1 MELGMIDKL
10 HHLEEA
16 LNRLSNVLLANP
28 ESSNQGNS
36 HRENQNGG
44 RQIVSSK
51 SAKLEFP
58 RFSGDDPTEWFN
70 RVEQFF
76 DYQSTTENQKVPM
89 AAYHLEGEANQ
100 WWQWLHRTLK
110 EEGHVISWE
119 KFEEELWARFG
130 PSGCEDFDEALSR
143 IKQLGT
149 LRDYQREFEKLGNRV
164 QGWTQKALVGTFMGG
179 LKAEIADEIRMFKPQ
194 SLKEVINLARMRDDQ
209 IARQRRFMRLPPV
222 RTPIAL
228 PQATRVDPAIPAK
241 PIKRLSWEEMQRKRA
256 QDDQGGEAIEVQEH
270 EPKLEITLHALTG
283 WTVPKTMRVT
293 AKMGPHEVMVLIDSG
308 STHNF
313 ISNRLANKLRLPVIP
328 TETFPVRVANGE
340 RLKCQGRYDKV
351 WVELQGTKFYLT
363 LFSLPLSGLDLVL
376 SVQWLEMLGS
386 VVCNWK
392 QLTMDFIWEN
402 QDRRLQGV
410 DVQTIQV
417 ASSEEILKEFRQ
429 RHALFAVCFQPTMET
444 APADAP
450 TKVTQQS
457 MQRLLKEYEDV
468 FQEPSS
474 LPPAREVDHCIT
486 LKEGT
491 EPINIRPYS
500 WRFCTDY
507 RTLNIATIKD
517 CFPIPTVD
525 DMLEELYG
533 ATYFT
538 KFDLRAGYHQTNI
551 GDLATTPIFCQGKQM
566 RVGQQELE
574 YLGHIVT
581 QQGVKVDNSK
591 IAAMVAWPHPT
602 NISELRGFLGLT
614 GYYRKFVQNYGII
627 ARPLTNLLKK
637 GKFAWNDEA
646 EAAFLALKQAMTT
659 TPTLA
664 MPNFNDSFTIETD
677 ASGEGIGAILSQQ
690 RRPIAFMSRA
700 LGVTKKY
707 WSTYAKEML
716 AIVEAIR
723 LWRPYLLGKKF
734 FILTDQRRENSA
746 ADALSRKSGSP
757 ALLHLHVPVVTVWDE
772 IKKAYE
778 GDSYVQSL
786 TRMANAQLEG
796 SYAWRNG
803 LLFFKGRVVIP
814 SHAALR
820 MKLIHEMHDT
830 KIGGHFGVLRTFKK
844 LAQQF
849 YWPKMYQAVQEYI
862 KKCETCQ
869 KVKSETMPPAGLL
882 QPLPIP
888 CQVWDDIT
896 LDFIEGLPTSHGKDT
911 ILVVV
916 NRLSKSAHFLALT
929 HPFTAKIV
937 AERFVE
943 GVIKLHGLPKSII
956 SDRNP
961 IFISKFWQEFFQMS
975 GTKLQL
981 SSAYHPQTDGQTE
994 VVNRCV
1000 EQYLRSMVHQW
1011 PRKWSNY
1018 LPWAELWYNTTYHA
1032 STGMTPFQALYGRL
1046 PPQIP
1051 IYHNG
1056 MSPVHEVD
1064 QSLEARD
1071 ELLRQL
1077 KINLETSINRMKQI
1091 VDQKRRD
1098 VFFEVGDLVF
1108 HKLHPY
1114 RQQTAFKRAHQKLA
1128 SRFYGPYP
1136 VIQKI
1141 GAVAYKLQL
1150 PEGARIHPIFHVSLL
1165 KNFVGELA
1173 EPSQELPPVNEEGV
1187 VILEPQH
1194 ILDTRWVQRGNK
1206 FEEENLIQ
1214 WKHLPVEDATW
1225 ETNQSLLER
1234 FPPMDLGDK
1243 CPLNGGGG
1251 GGVLIGHDNLRGAI
1265 NQIPNVWDE
1274 WEREEPLDLDW
1285 VVAVESP
1292 TCRRK
1297 WVIRSESFPSFY
1309 FRLLCSFVRGFAYL
1323 KQPMISLKG
1332 VFFFAIKLWFVSHP
1346 KRKQSILALYSE
1358 FGTYQIEPFYTLK
1371 NL

>member
-1 MELGMIDKL
+1 ME
-10 HHLEEA
+10 
-16 LNRLSNVLLANP
+16 
-28 ESSNQGNS
+28 
-36 HRENQNGG
+36 
-44 RQIVSSK
+44 
-51 SAKLEFP
+51 
-58 RFSGDDPTEWFN
+58 DD
-70 RVEQFF
+70 
-76 DYQSTTENQKVPM
+76 
-89 AAYHLEGEANQ
+89 H
-100 WWQWLHRTLK
+100 
-110 EEGHVISWE
+110 
-119 KFEEELWARFG
+119 
-130 PSGCEDFDEALSR
+130 
-143 IKQLGT
+143 
-149 LRDYQREFEKLGNRV
+149 
-164 QGWTQKALVGTFMGG
+164 
-179 LKAEIADEIRMFKPQ
+179 
-194 SLKEVINLARMRDDQ
+194 
-209 IARQRRFMRLPPV
+209 
-222 RTPIAL
+222 
-228 PQATRVDPAIPAK
+228 
-241 PIKRLSWEEMQRKRA
+241 
-256 QDDQGGEAIEVQEH
+256 GGEAAEVQEH

-283 WTVPKTMRVT
+283 WTHTENH
-293 AKMGPHEVMVLIDSG
+293 AGNSENGSHEVMVLIDSG

-328 TETFPVRVANGE
+328 TETFPVWVANGE

-351 WVELQGTKFYLT
+351 RVELQVDHGFYLGK
-363 LFSLPLSGLDLVL
+363 SRPKAARSGRANH
-376 SVQWLEMLGS
+376 SA
-386 VVCNWK
+386 
-392 QLTMDFIWEN
+392 
-402 QDRRLQGV
+402 
-410 DVQTIQV
+410 

-474 LPPAREVDHCIT
+474 LPPVREVDHCIT

-491 EPINIRPYS
+491 EPINVRPYRYAHFQKAEIEKQVQEMLDS
-500 WRFCTDY
+500 GLIRRAPVLSHHRPTWDEHMVHVRK
-507 RTLNIATIKD
+507 TLET
-517 CFPIPTVD
+517 
-525 DMLEELYG
+525 
-533 ATYFT
+533 
-538 KFDLRAGYHQTNI
+538 LRQHQFF
-551 GDLATTPIFCQGKQM
+551 AKASKCVF
-566 RVGQQELE
+566 GQQELE

-581 QQGVKVDNSK
+581 HQGVKVDNSK

-677 ASGEGIGAILSQQ
+677 ASGEGIGAVLSQQ
-690 RRPIAFMSRA
+690 GRPIAFMSRA
-700 LGVTKKY
+700 LGVTKKS

-734 FILTDQRRENSA
+734 FILTDQRSLKYFLEQRVSTPEQQKWVVKLMGYDYEIIYRPGRENSA

-820 MKLIHEMHDT
+820 TKLLHEMHDT
-830 KIGGHFGVLRTFKK
+830 KIGGHSGVLRTFKK

-916 NRLSKSAHFLALT
+916 DRLSKSAHFLALT

-956 SDRNP
+956 SDRDP

-1051 IYHNG
+1051 ITIMG
-1056 MSPVHEVD
+1056 C
-1064 QSLEARD
+1064 
-1071 ELLRQL
+1071 LRC
-1077 KINLETSINRMKQI
+1077 MKT
-1091 VDQKRRD
+1091 
-1098 VFFEVGDLVF
+1098 F
-1108 HKLHPY
+1108 
-1114 RQQTAFKRAHQKLA
+1114 T
-1128 SRFYGPYP
+1128 
-1136 VIQKI
+1136 
-1141 GAVAYKLQL
+1141 GAA
-1150 PEGARIHPIFHVSLL
+1150 A
-1165 KNFVGELA
+1165 
-1173 EPSQELPPVNEEGV
+1173 VNEEGA

-1194 ILDTRWVQRGNK
+1194 ILNTRWVKRGNK

-1243 CPLNGGGG
+1243 RPLNGGG
-1251 GGVLIGHDNLRGAI
+1251 IDR
-1265 NQIPNVWDE
+1265 P
-1274 WEREEPLDLDW
+1274 R
-1285 VVAVESP
+1285 
-1292 TCRRK
+1292 
-1297 WVIRSESFPSFY
+1297 RSE
-1309 FRLLCSFVRGFAYL
+1309 RGHKPNPKYL
-1323 KQPMISLKG
+1323 G
-1332 VFFFAIKLWFVSHP
+1332 
-1346 KRKQSILALYSE
+1346 
-1358 FGTYQIEPFYTLK
+1358 
-1371 NL
+1371 

>member
-1 MELGMIDKL
+1 
-10 HHLEEA
+10 
-16 LNRLSNVLLANP
+16 
-28 ESSNQGNS
+28 
-36 HRENQNGG
+36 
-44 RQIVSSK
+44 
-51 SAKLEFP
+51 
-58 RFSGDDPTEWFN
+58 
-70 RVEQFF
+70 
-76 DYQSTTENQKVPM
+76 
-89 AAYHLEGEANQ
+89 
-100 WWQWLHRTLK
+100 
-110 EEGHVISWE
+110 
-119 KFEEELWARFG
+119 
-130 PSGCEDFDEALSR
+130 
-143 IKQLGT
+143 
-149 LRDYQREFEKLGNRV
+149 
-164 QGWTQKALVGTFMGG
+164 
-179 LKAEIADEIRMFKPQ
+179 
-194 SLKEVINLARMRDDQ
+194 
-209 IARQRRFMRLPPV
+209 
-222 RTPIAL
+222 
-228 PQATRVDPAIPAK
+228 
-241 PIKRLSWEEMQRKRA
+241 
-256 QDDQGGEAIEVQEH
+256 
-270 EPKLEITLHALTG
+270 
-283 WTVPKTMRVT
+283 
-293 AKMGPHEVMVLIDSG
+293 
-308 STHNF
+308 
-313 ISNRLANKLRLPVIP
+313 
-328 TETFPVRVANGE
+328 
-340 RLKCQGRYDKV
+340 
-351 WVELQGTKFYLT
+351 
-363 LFSLPLSGLDLVL
+363 
-376 SVQWLEMLGS
+376 
-386 VVCNWK
+386 
-392 QLTMDFIWEN
+392 
-402 QDRRLQGV
+402 
-410 DVQTIQV
+410 
-417 ASSEEILKEFRQ
+417 
-429 RHALFAVCFQPTMET
+429 
-444 APADAP
+444 
-450 TKVTQQS
+450 
-457 MQRLLKEYEDV
+457 
-468 FQEPSS
+468 
-474 LPPAREVDHCIT
+474 
-486 LKEGT
+486 
-491 EPINIRPYS
+491 
-500 WRFCTDY
+500 
-507 RTLNIATIKD
+507 
-517 CFPIPTVD
+517 
-525 DMLEELYG
+525 
-533 ATYFT
+533 
-538 KFDLRAGYHQTNI
+538 
-551 GDLATTPIFCQGKQM
+551 
-566 RVGQQELE
+566 
-574 YLGHIVT
+574 
-581 QQGVKVDNSK
+581 
-591 IAAMVAWPHPT
+591 
-602 NISELRGFLGLT
+602 
-614 GYYRKFVQNYGII
+614 
-627 ARPLTNLLKK
+627 
-637 GKFAWNDEA
+637 
-646 EAAFLALKQAMTT
+646 MTT

-677 ASGEGIGAILSQQ
+677 ASGEGIGAVLSQQ
-690 RRPIAFMSRA
+690 GRPIAFMSQA
-700 LGVTKKY
+700 LGVTKKS

-734 FILTDQRRENSA
+734 FILTDQRSLKYFLEQRVSTPEQQKWVVKLMGYDYEIIYRPGHENSA

-820 MKLIHEMHDT
+820 TKLLHEMHDT
-830 KIGGHFGVLRTFKK
+830 KIGGHSGVLRTFKK

-882 QPLPIP
+882 QSLPIP

-929 HPFTAKIV
+929 HSFTAKIV

-1051 IYHNG
+1051 NYHNG

-1091 VDQKRRD
+1091 ADQKRRD
-1098 VFFEVGDLVF
+1098 VSFEVGDLVF
-1108 HKLHPY
+1108 LKLHPY

-1150 PEGARIHPIFHVSLL
+1150 PEGARIHPVFHVSLL

-1194 ILDTRWVQRGNK
+1194 ILDTRWVKRGNK

-1243 CPLNGGGG
+1243 RPLNGGG
-1251 GGVLIGHDNLRGAI
+1251 IDR
-1265 NQIPNVWDE
+1265 P
-1274 WEREEPLDLDW
+1274 R
-1285 VVAVESP
+1285 
-1292 TCRRK
+1292 
-1297 WVIRSESFPSFY
+1297 RSE
-1309 FRLLCSFVRGFAYL
+1309 RGHKPNPKYL
-1323 KQPMISLKG
+1323 G
-1332 VFFFAIKLWFVSHP
+1332 
-1346 KRKQSILALYSE
+1346 
-1358 FGTYQIEPFYTLK
+1358 
-1371 NL
+1371 